1 MDKLAEEEEEE
12 ALALQKHM
20 AASLE
25 EQDFDA
31 ADFEVCLYSL
41 PCELRGLFKKN
52 LNFSLVYI
60 ACIASIPALWKLFI
74 HVQECLLC
82 RLQLSI
88 YM

>member
-31 ADFEVCLYSL
+31 ADFEVCLYSFV
-41 PCELRGLFKKN
+41 CTCIHCFTWFKGFVWEHT
-52 LNFSLVYI
+52 NFNFLS
-60 ACIASIPALWKLFI
+60 ALDI
-74 HVQECLLC
+74 TGTV
-82 RLQLSI
+82 
-88 YM
+88 